1 MERAPAA
8 GVVWLLAED
17 AAVVRAVTRVCG
29 EAGAGL
35 YRTPPPSNTPCV
47 ALADASGSGPADL
60 VALVRAALPQAYLLG
75 FMAAPD
81 PDGWRAAERAGFDEV
96 VSRGALGPSLRRA
109 LARLAEGGGVR
120 SYAICDA
127 QDVAGRIGF
136 LLETEVPGLGKVSL
150 FREQGRLV
158 CLGTCPHHGAPLGRG
173 EIEDGVVT
181 CPAHGSRFEILTGE
195 RVRGPSDF
203 DVPCHGA
210 YEQGGRIWVL
220 PRP

>member
-1 MERAPAA
+1 
-8 GVVWLLAED
+8 L
-17 AAVVRAVTRVCG
+17 
-29 EAGAGL
+29 
-35 YRTPPPSNTPCV
+35 NTPCV

-60 VALVRAALPQAYLLG
+60 VASVRAALPEAYLLG

-96 VSRGALGPSLRRA
+96 ASRGALGPSLRRA
-109 LARLAEGGGVR
+109 LSRLTEGGGVR

-158 CLGTCPHHGAPLGRG
+158 CLGTCPHQGAPLGRG

-181 CPAHGSRFEILTGE
+181 CPAHGSRFDILTGE

-220 PRP
+220 KRL